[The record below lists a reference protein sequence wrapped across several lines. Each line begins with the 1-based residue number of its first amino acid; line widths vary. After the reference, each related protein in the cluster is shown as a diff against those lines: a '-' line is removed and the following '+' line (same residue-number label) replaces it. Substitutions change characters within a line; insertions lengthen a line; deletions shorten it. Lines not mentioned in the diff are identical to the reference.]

1 MKTENIIEKN
11 KCTGCMACKNI
22 CHKNAILIVED
33 ENGFQYPKIKKEK
46 CINCGMCVKI
56 CPVINKLKT
65 NQSNIDVYSCKNK
78 NENERMKSSSG
89 GIFSLIAKYILKQ
102 NGVVF
107 GAKFNENFEVI
118 HDYIDNEENLDD
130 FRGSKY
136 LQSQINDCFRKVK
149 KFLQQDRKVLFT
161 GTPCQ
166 VEGLLAYLGGEHKKL
181 YTQDIICHG
190 VPSQK
195 VWKKYLE
202 YKRRQKGEDIIKI
215 NFRRKDILGWN
226 NYQIN
231 YVFNKQEENIHH
243 NDDPY
248 MKIFLRNLC
257 LRDSCYNC
265 SFKKI
270 VRNSDITLGD
280 FWGIEHI
287 RPEINDE
294 RGISALIINTE
305 KGKEIFEN
313 IKNKIEFTK
322 ERIEDIIKF
331 NSCLSVS
338 TNYNNKREEFF
349 KDLEET
355 TFEELIEKY
364 L

>member
-1 MKTENIIEKN
+1 
-11 KCTGCMACKNI
+11 MA
-22 CHKNAILIVED
+22 D
-33 ENGFQYPKIKKEK
+33 
-46 CINCGMCVKI
+46 
-56 CPVINKLKT
+56 
-65 NQSNIDVYSCKNK
+65 
-78 NENERMKSSSG
+78 
-89 GIFSLIAKYILKQ
+89 
-102 NGVVF
+102 
-107 GAKFNENFEVI
+107 
-118 HDYIDNEENLDD
+118 
-130 FRGSKY
+130 
-136 LQSQINDCFRKVK
+136 
-149 KFLQQDRKVLFT
+149 
-161 GTPCQ
+161 
-166 VEGLLAYLGGEHKKL
+166 LGGEHKKL